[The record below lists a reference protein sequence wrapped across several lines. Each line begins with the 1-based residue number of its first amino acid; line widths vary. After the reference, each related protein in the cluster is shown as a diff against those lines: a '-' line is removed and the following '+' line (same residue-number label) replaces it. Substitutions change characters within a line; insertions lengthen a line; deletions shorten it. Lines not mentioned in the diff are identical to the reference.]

1 VVQIRD
7 GQLRQITNDHT
18 IGMLVWATDS
28 LALVLARHVAGRP
41 DRRADMA
48 LRNLRADGRY
58 LWCTGR
64 LSLVVEDRP

>member
-1 VVQIRD
+1 
-7 GQLRQITNDHT
+7 
-18 IGMLVWATDS
+18 MLVWATDS